1 MKHRLIV
8 LTTTLLLMVVTG
20 IPCAQSASKLPV
32 VRIGIVRDG
41 PVATRLGETVKLF
54 QDEILKLAA
63 GEFDIRFPQDKN
75 IHGNWNADEIER
87 AIDRLLADPE
97 VDLIITL
104 GFLASHDVC
113 QRKKLS
119 KPVVAPAIVDAQLQ
133 NLPRKNGASG
143 VKNLSYVDPFTSFE
157 RDVNVFREIVPFKH
171 LTVLFGQMAL
181 EGIPWLRQKMRGI
194 SFEFTIEVDVVGVG
208 VSVEEA
214 LANLPPGT
222 DALYVAPLP
231 HLSPGKFRQLV
242 SGLILQK
249 LPSFSM
255 IGRGDVEAGILAS
268 IAPKTDFQRLARRV
282 ALNVQRIL
290 LGEEAG
296 SLGVSFPIGEELTIN
311 MATARAIGVYPTW
324 SILTEAELLNEQEEG
339 ISRRLTLES
348 AVQEAIAANL
358 DLAVADRGVAAGEQA
373 VREARAPLLPQV
385 GLEAAGV
392 AIDDDRAAARFGQQ
406 PERTLSGTASASQLL
421 YSDDAWANFQVE
433 GHLQT
438 SREEQRE
445 TVRLDIALDAAV
457 AYLNLLRAKTNE
469 RVQRENLRLTR
480 ANLERARVRVFI
492 GIASRAEEFRWESE
506 IATAR
511 QDVLRAQARVKQ
523 AEVNLNRLLHR
534 PQGEQFLTEETDLS
548 DPLLLLSDKRFF
560 YYVDNPRNFRLF
572 KDFLVDEGLALA
584 PELLRIDADISAQKR
599 IISNAKRAFWLPS
612 FSVEGEATHLFEEG
626 GEGQRSTSPTGL
638 DDTDWSVG
646 VFARFPFIEGG
657 GKFATIK
664 RASEEL
670 SGLRLD
676 RQSTAEKIE
685 QRIRLN
691 LDQTGFSYP
700 SIRLSRQ
707 GADASA
713 KNLELVTDQYVRG
726 VVSIIDLLDA
736 QRNALVSAETADN
749 AVYTFLIDLMRVQR
763 ATGRFDFFLSEKE
776 RGAWFMRLEEFFEKA
791 GVSPWR
797 R

>member
-1 MKHRLIV
+1 MKHRLIG

-20 IPCAQSASKLPV
+20 MPCAQSASKSPV

-41 PVATRLGETVKLF
+41 PVGTRFGETVRLF
-54 QDEILKLAA
+54 QDEILKLTAR
-63 GEFDIRFPQDKN
+63 EFDVRFPSEKN
-75 IHGNWNADEIER
+75 IHGNWNLSEIER

-113 QRKKLS
+113 HRKKLP
-119 KPVVAPAIVDAQLQ
+119 KPVVAAAIVDAELQ
-133 NLPRKNGASG
+133 NLPRKDGASG
-143 VKNLSYVDPFTSFE
+143 VKNLTYVDPFTSFE
-157 RDVNVFREIVPFKH
+157 RDIKVFREIVPFNH
-171 LTVLFGQMAL
+171 LTALFGQVAV
-181 EGIPWLRQKMRGI
+181 EQTPWLRQKMRGI
-194 SFEFTIEVDVVGVG
+194 SFEFTIDVDVVGVG
-208 VSVEEA
+208 ASVEEA
-214 LANLPPGT
+214 LASLPPGT
-222 DALYVAPLP
+222 DAVYVGPLA
-231 HLSPGKFRQLV
+231 HLSPGEFRKLV
-242 SGLILQK
+242 SGLIQK
-249 LPSFSM
+249 GLPSFSLM
-255 IGRGDVEAGILAS
+255 GRDDVEAGFLAS
-268 IAPKTDFQRLARRV
+268 IAPKSDLERLARRV

-290 LGEEAG
+290 LGEDAG
-296 SLGVSFPIGEELTIN
+296 SLRVAFPMGEELTIN
-311 MATARAIGVYPTW
+311 MATARAVGVYPTW
-324 SILTEAELLNEQEEG
+324 SVLTEAELLNEEEEG

-373 VREARAPLLPQV
+373 VQEARSPLLPQL

-392 AIDDDRAAARFGQQ
+392 AIDDDRAEARFGQQ

-421 YSDDAWANFQVE
+421 YSDDAWSSFQVE
-433 GHLQT
+433 GHFQT

-457 AYLNLLRAKTNE
+457 AYLNVLRAKTNE

-480 ANLERARVRVFI
+480 ANLERARVRVSI
-492 GIASRAEEFRWESE
+492 GIASRSEVFRWESE

-523 AEVNLNRLLHR
+523 TEVNLNRILHR

-572 KDFLVDEGLALA
+572 KDFLVEEGLALA
-584 PELLRIDADISAQKR
+584 PELLRIDADVAAQKR

-612 FSVEGEATHLFEEG
+612 FSVEGEVTHLFEES
-626 GEGQRSTSPTGL
+626 GEGQRADSPTGL

-670 SGLRLD
+670 SGLRLE

-685 QRIRLN
+685 ERIRLN

-700 SIRLSRQ
+700 SIRLSRE
-707 GADASA
+707 GSDASE
-713 KNLELVTDQYVRG
+713 KNYDLVTDQYVRG
-726 VVSIIDLLDA
+726 VVSIVDLLDA
-736 QRNALVSAETADN
+736 QRDAVVSAERADT
-749 AVYTFLIDLMRVQR
+749 AVYAFLIDLMRVQR
-763 ATGRFDFFLSEKE
+763 ATGRFDFFLSAKE
-776 RGAWFMRLEEFFEKA
+776 RDAWFMRLEEFFEKA